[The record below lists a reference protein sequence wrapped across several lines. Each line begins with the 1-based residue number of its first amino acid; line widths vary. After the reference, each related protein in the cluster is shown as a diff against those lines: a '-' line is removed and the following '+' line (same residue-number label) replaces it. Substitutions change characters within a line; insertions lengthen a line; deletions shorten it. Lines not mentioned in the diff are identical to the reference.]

1 MIILYLHQFFCK
13 KNEYSPTSLTSLCHI
28 PGTQVMSGHSDLIMT
43 ENQSTR
49 LDNATLSL
57 LRDTNTSIATSVIY
71 AMVTAI
77 NLVGNGLSMWIL
89 LFRTSPK
96 TMSIIFM
103 INLTLTDL
111 AVGAALPFQIAYQLQ
126 GYDWNLGASM
136 CRYFS

>member
-1 MIILYLHQFFCK
+1 MR
-13 KNEYSPTSLTSLCHI
+13 
-28 PGTQVMSGHSDLIMT
+28 GHSDLIMT
-43 ENQSTR
+43 ENSSTQ

-57 LRDTNTSIATSVIY
+57 FRDANTSIATSVIY

-77 NLVGNGLSMWIL
+77 NLVGNGFSMWIL
-89 LFRTSPK
+89 LFRTFPK
-96 TMSIIFM
+96 TASIIFM

-126 GYDWNLGASM
+126 GYDWKLGPRM

>member
-1 MIILYLHQFFCK
+1 MR
-13 KNEYSPTSLTSLCHI
+13 
-28 PGTQVMSGHSDLIMT
+28 GHSDLIMT
-43 ENQSTR
+43 ENLSTP

-57 LRDTNTSIATSVIY
+57 FRDANTSIATSVIY

-77 NLVGNGLSMWIL
+77 NLVGNGFSMWIL
-89 LFRTSPK
+89 LFRTFPK
-96 TMSIIFM
+96 TASIIFM

-126 GYDWNLGASM
+126 GYDWNLGPRM